1 MALAAPNPQLAA
13 LEQLLGG
20 RVPDLLYPCIRDP
33 VQDGLGVARF
43 RLQDSRPNRQ
53 TWCCPLGPDSSTR
66 A

>member
-43 RLQDSRPNRQ
+43 R
-53 TWCCPLGPDSSTR
+53 
-66 A
+66 